1 MATREKDFDTRV
13 LIPPYG
19 PSRGTLQALQLLRR
33 TTPPR
38 IDSDFLRV
46 NKIAPGNEY
55 KVVGALR
62 FLGLVDDEGRPT
74 ENSRLLKT
82 KGATFTLALQE
93 IVRNTYSG
101 IFDRFRPRDISR
113 DGIYNYFVT
122 EGGLGAEMATK
133 ATRFLIKLC
142 RLAEIEIAPD
152 SGQQPAA
159 AGKGRTRTQRQT
171 HRRIQS
177 ATLPADNGRTTTP
190 TFPFVLALTEE
201 TAKLNVDQLTD
212 LFRKMRIALEQS
224 LNN

>member
-1 MATREKDFDTRV
+1 MAARDRDLEGRG

-19 PSRGTLQALQLLRR
+19 PTRGTLQSLQLLRR

-62 FLGLVDDEGRPT
+62 FLGLIDDDSRPT
-74 ENSRLLKT
+74 DSSRLLKT
-82 KGATFTLALQE
+82 KGATYTLALQE
-93 IVRNTYSG
+93 IVRNAYSG
-101 IFDRFRPRDISR
+101 VFHRMKPKEITR

-133 ATRFLIKLC
+133 ATRFLIRLC

-152 SGQQPAA
+152 DAQPSHR
-159 AGKGRTRTQRQT
+159 GKRRARSQRQIY
-171 HRRIQS
+171 RQS
-177 ATLPADNGRTTTP
+177 QAEAATGDNGQTGLP
-190 TFPFVLALTEE
+190 PFPFVIALTPE
-201 TAKLNVDQLTD
+201 TAAMDVDQLTD
-212 LFRKMRIALEQS
+212 FFRKLRTALEQS
-224 LNN
+224 LTG